1 MEKQDL
7 RVIKTLRQIDA
18 ALLDCLRQMP
28 FQKITIELLCRSA
41 LINRSTFYKYYVDKY
56 DLLDQYLE
64 RTLSTFREHVHAD
77 FINAPHS
84 RIQDSS
90 YMLSYQSTL
99 EFIFSRKEEYQIL
112 WQAEIDRQIFHE
124 MTDIL
129 RASILAALNQTIAA
143 DQSKQRYADL
153 YAQLFAS
160 NMMLL
165 IQWWF
170 QNPHTVSQE
179 EVEELMSSN
188 MKYGMFKTFKKQMD
202 Q

>member
-64 RTLSTFREHVHAD
+64 RTLSTFREHVHTD

-112 WQAEIDRQIFHE
+112 WQAEIDRRIFHE
-124 MTDIL
+124 MTEIL

-143 DQSKQRYADL
+143 DQNKQRYADL